1 MARNNTDDRLQQVPI
16 FSGLSK
22 KELRSVGR
30 LMTQISVKEG
40 RALTREGQVGREF
53 MVILEGTAVVRRGGR
68 KIAELGPGDFL
79 GELAVL
85 SGAPRTADVI
95 ATSDMELESLNRR
108 EVMSLLDQNGAI
120 AKKILL
126 SAVKRLHE
134 LESKNFRK

>member
-108 EVMSLLDQNGAI
+108 EVMSLLDQNGTI